1 MKKSYSIILALFF
14 ISFFSNAQCL
24 MVPVALQQR
33 VNQSKLVVEGKVT
46 TVNSFWNDAHS
57 MIYTSNE
64 IEVYK
69 IFKGE
74 ITPEKI
80 SVITEGGQV
89 ENEMIVTNPGV
100 QFILGQVGIF
110 CLEKNNFPFMENI
123 NSSGYNLYSSGHGFI
138 KYDLTD
144 RTATDPFSKYTD
156 INLNLYKPV
165 LEYAGKTNFI
175 AIKAADFFTLPA
187 GRQVP
192 NNNNKGP
199 QAIPTITSFSPSSTY
214 AGTKGANILTIT
226 GTNFGSSYVAGTSKL
241 EFKNANDGG
250 ASYITTP
257 DNHIQTWTST
267 SITTWVPTG
276 AGNGT
281 IKVTNSTSE
290 TGTSSSTI
298 IINYNETNVISSGT
312 YYQPDLVNDNSAG
325 GYTFVYNT
333 TLNSNTAA
341 VASFE
346 RALSTWRCNTF
357 VNITRSGTTSIAVN
371 ALDGTNVLTFDGSS
385 ALPTGV
391 LATTYGYYSSC
402 ATGVWYL
409 NETDLKIKT
418 DGTDGVSWNYG
429 PGATTGSLYDFESVC
444 LHELGHVHQ
453 LGHTNLSPVS
463 VMHYAISNASDH
475 RTLTTSS
482 EIDGGN
488 DIMSRSTISNSCGPT
503 KMTALTSG
511 TCSLIAAPVAN
522 FSASATS
529 ICTAA
534 SINYTD
540 LSTNTPT
547 SWSWTFTGG
556 TPSTSTLQNP
566 TGIVYSTAG
575 TYSVTLTA
583 TNASGSNTLTKTNY
597 ISVSVAP
604 TVAQATI
611 TASGATTFCGS
622 AGVVLSVAGTGLTYQ
637 WLKNGVNISGQTNQ
651 SYTAKATATFSCIV
665 SNSCSSLT
673 SNSIDVTKNTAPTST
688 ITQAPCSGGAVLLTC
703 TPTPSTGITF
713 QWKKGSSTL
722 AGATNST
729 YSATSNGTYKCTVT
743 ITATGCT
750 KTSSGS
756 SVTITC
762 KSFDADESLAVNIF
776 PNPSSDYFIITTNNF
791 DANAAIKIYD
801 LTGKLLETNQLI
813 FDEIKIG
820 NELPTGMYFARVEL
834 NGEMKEV
841 IKLVKS
847 R

>member
-1 MKKSYSIILALFF
+1 MKKSYSITLALFF

-46 TVNSFWNDAHS
+46 AVNSFWNDVHS

-64 IEVYK
+64 IEIYK

-80 SVITEGGQV
+80 IVITEGGQV

-100 QFILGQVGIF
+100 QFALGQVGLF
-110 CLEKNNFPFMENI
+110 CLAKNNFPFIENI
-123 NSSGYNLYSSGHGFI
+123 NPSSYNLYSSGQGFI

-144 RTATDPFSKYTD
+144 LTATDPFSSYDD

-165 LEYAGKTNFI
+165 LEYVGKSNFI
-175 AIKAADFFTLPA
+175 AIKSADFFI
-187 GRQVP
+187 P
-192 NNNNKGP
+192 NNNYKGP
-199 QAIPTITSFSPSSTY
+199 QAIPTITSFSPSTTY

-226 GTNFGSSYVAGTSKL
+226 GTNFGSSYVAGTSKI

-250 ASYITTP
+250 SSYIVTP

-267 SITTWVPTG
+267 TITTWVPTG
-276 AGNGT
+276 ACNGT
-281 IKVTNSTSE
+281 VRVTNSTSE
-290 TGTSSSTI
+290 VGTSSATI
-298 IINYNETNVISSGT
+298 IVNYNETNVISGST

-333 TLNSNTAA
+333 TFNSNTGA
-341 VASFE
+341 VGAFE
-346 RALSTWRCNTF
+346 RALTTWRCNTF
-357 VNITRSGTTSIAVN
+357 VNITKSGITSIANN
-371 ALDGTNVLTFDGSS
+371 ASDGTNVVTFDGSS
-385 ALPTGV
+385 ALPSGV
-391 LATTYGYYSSC
+391 LATTYGYYASC

-409 NETDLKIKT
+409 SEVDLKIKT

-429 PGATTGSLYDFESVC
+429 PGATTGSLYDLESVC
-444 LHELGHVHQ
+444 LHELGHAHQ
-453 LGHTNLSPVS
+453 LGHTALSPVS
-463 VMHYAISNASDH
+463 VMHWAISNASDH
-475 RTLTTSS
+475 RTLTTTS

-529 ICTAA
+529 ICTGA

-556 TPSTSTLQNP
+556 TPSTSTVQNP
-566 TGIVYSTAG
+566 TGIVYAAAG
-575 TYSVTLTA
+575 IYSVTLTA
-583 TNASGSNTLTKTNY
+583 TNSSGSNTVTKTNY
-597 ISVSVAP
+597 ITVATAP
-604 TVAQATI
+604 TVAQSTI
-611 TASGATTFCGS
+611 TAGGPTSFCGT
-622 AGVVLSVAGTGLTYQ
+622 AGVVLSVAGTGFTYQ

-651 SYTAKATATFSCIV
+651 NYTAKATATFACVV

-673 SNSIDVTKNTAPTST
+673 SNSIDVIKNTAPTSS

-762 KSFDADESLAVNIF
+762 KSFDSDEFLTVNIF
-776 PNPSSDYFIITTNNF
+776 PNPSSDYFIITTNSF
-791 DANAAIKIYD
+791 DSNAAIKIYD
-801 LTGKLLETNQLI
+801 LTGKLLETHLLLS
-813 FDEIKIG
+813 DEIKIG
-820 NELPTGMYFARVEL
+820 NELPTGMYFARIEI
-834 NGEMKEV
+834 NGELKEV